1 MDERQIEQLAKG
13 LGATAAAK
21 LDVEQ
26 TARAVL
32 RRVKE
37 KPVAVKW
44 WRRMPVLQSAAAAA
58 VVLLAA
64 GVLVI
69 GQLANSGDEVAV
81 LPAFTELHAL
91 SDDELV
97 QVYDSLTAD
106 APVYELSAANL
117 QDLNEGQLEELLA
130 RMEG

>member
-1 MDERQIEQLAKG
+1 MDERQITQLARQ
-13 LGATAAAK
+13 LGAEAAGRI
-21 LDVEQ
+21 DVEQ

-37 KPVAVKW
+37 EPVAVRW
-44 WRRMPVLQSAAAAA
+44 WRQMPVLQSAAAAA
-58 VVLLAA
+58 VVVLTV
-64 GVLVI
+64 GVLVVS
-69 GQLANSGDEVAV
+69 QLGRNGSEVAV

-91 SDDELV
+91 SELELE

-106 APVYELSAANL
+106 APVYELSEASL

-130 RMEG
+130 MMEG

>member
-1 MDERQIEQLAKG
+1 MDERQLARLARK
-13 LGATAAAK
+13 LGAEAAGR

-37 KPVAVKW
+37 EPVAVKW

-58 VVLLAA
+58 VVVLTV
-64 GVLVI
+64 GVLVVS
-69 GQLANSGDEVAV
+69 QLGSNGSEVAV

-91 SDDELV
+91 SDDELE

-130 RMEG
+130 MMEG